1 MNNSRTREELFLFRD
16 LAKTNMTEFEQL
28 ISISIGAVGKIVYDP
43 QFTVIYCSEG
53 ISKLIGVDFIGSG
66 ERYFSSSQFIH
77 DDDREYVYQEIG
89 KYVNSKEPF
98 SLKYRLKCSKGKEAW
113 VQAKGIFLDELYED
127 KDPIM
132 YMVYTDITPLV
143 EANERLEQ
151 EIQRYQIFTEFV
163 QECFFDYEIGYDS
176 LMFYGIYNT
185 YHDLVRIVGTMKNIQ
200 SEKERESRRKEYEEK
215 LKNKAHYDHMT
226 GLLNR
231 FACETIVNQVLD
243 EGLENVTGVVID
255 VDNFKEINDLH
266 GHYIGDQVLIKIG
279 ELFQKYCRSD
289 DIAARLGGDEFFL
302 MFLGLMQQDTIRA
315 RLQTMHQEIHNIAR
329 ELKLKVPVSVSMGV
343 TKIYSTDKTFDD
355 IYVRADET
363 MYQAKLSG
371 KNTLICFNEE

>member
-1 MNNSRTREELFLFRD
+1 
-16 LAKTNMTEFEQL
+16 
-28 ISISIGAVGKIVYDP
+28 
-43 QFTVIYCSEG
+43 
-53 ISKLIGVDFIGSG
+53 
-66 ERYFSSSQFIH
+66 
-77 DDDREYVYQEIG
+77 
-89 KYVNSKEPF
+89 
-98 SLKYRLKCSKGKEAW
+98 
-113 VQAKGIFLDELYED
+113 
-127 KDPIM
+127 
-132 YMVYTDITPLV
+132 
-143 EANERLEQ
+143 
-151 EIQRYQIFTEFV
+151 
-163 QECFFDYEIGYDS
+163 
-176 LMFYGIYNT
+176 
-185 YHDLVRIVGTMKNIQ
+185 
-200 SEKERESRRKEYEEK
+200 
-215 LKNKAHYDHMT
+215 MT